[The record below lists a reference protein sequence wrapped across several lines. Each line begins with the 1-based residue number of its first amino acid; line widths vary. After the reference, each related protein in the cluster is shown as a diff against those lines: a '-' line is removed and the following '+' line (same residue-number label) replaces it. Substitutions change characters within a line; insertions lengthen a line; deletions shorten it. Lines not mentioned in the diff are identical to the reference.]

1 MASQITGVQVVSSTV
16 CSCVDQRKHHS
27 FAWLAFVRGSPRD
40 RWIPRTKGQS
50 RGIYVS
56 IWWRHHGKH
65 WIETIWYQDI
75 LSYKDTIISVIVRR
89 VRYIGSGRNWH
100 LLSFSLWDGW
110 YSSVVGTPT
119 WSVKICV
126 WYRCLVATWCRP
138 IHGYLMLNIFRHS
151 SRLRNTLYAVKL
163 ILWLGKLI
171 ISIVSV
177 ACNYWS
183 MTCPQTWFG

>member
-1 MASQITGVQVVSSTV
+1 MRRSKKTSQLRVAGLCEGNSPGPVNSPHKGPVTRNICVHLMTSSWKALNRNYLI
-16 CSCVDQRKHHS
+16 SRYFKLQRHYNPS
-27 FAWLAFVRGSPRD
+27 YCPQGS
-40 RWIPRTKGQS
+40 
-50 RGIYVS
+50 
-56 IWWRHHGKH
+56 
-65 WIETIWYQDI
+65 
-75 LSYKDTIISVIVRR
+75 L
-89 VRYIGSGRNWH
+89 RYIGSGRNWH

-119 WSVKICV
+119 WSVKIRV

-151 SRLRNTLYAVKL
+151 SRLRNTLYVVKL

-177 ACNYWS
+177 ACKYWS